1 MLGFGL
7 PQQVDHY
14 PGARSVLIGL
24 AAVIGVVL
32 YLDTYF
38 S

>member
-1 MLGFGL
+1 MPDREWVIG
-7 PQQVDHY
+7 VIV
-14 PGARSVLIGL
+14 VLIGL
-24 AAVIGVVL
+24 AVVIGVVL